1 MAGGVIREIESRHH
15 AATKEYNS
23 TFTIYC
29 VGLLAGDLLQ
39 TVPKHRSQ
47 PGDRAREQIDGIDLN
62 LSRYDRLATRF
73 AKEQTLA

>member
-1 MAGGVIREIESRHH
+1 MAGGVIRELESRHH

-39 TVPKHRSQ
+39 TVPKHPSQ
-47 PGDRAREQIDGIDLN
+47 PEDRAGEQIDGINSN
-62 LSRYDRLATRF
+62 LSRHDRLATRF